1 MMKVSEAIFVARQP
15 IFDRKSRVFGYELLF
30 RTRDT
35 LHASE
40 IIDQERA
47 SLEVLTNSFLIIGL
61 ERLTHGRKAFINFSE
76 DLILKEI
83 PLLVSPRILVIE
95 LLESV
100 KPSDELIEKCFLFK
114 KMGYLIALDDF
125 VINSEAENFLSFADI
140 VKIDFLAYEPEILKE
155 IPQMYSGFKI
165 KFLAEKVENRED
177 YYLALESDYDFF
189 QGYFFC
195 KPSIFYDKPVYS
207 LKQNILHVFHIVS
220 NDNFDYKDVE
230 NAIKRDPELT
240 FKLLKYINSAYFCL
254 PTKISSI
261 RQAIVLLG
269 RYGIKKWIS
278 LVLVSS
284 LIKDKPSELLLLS
297 LFRARFLELLALNSK
312 YASKSHTFFLAGLVS
327 LFHILS
333 GKPMKDIV
341 NSLPLIDDLKDAL
354 LGKRNYLFN
363 ALALCISY
371 ERGKWQKVIRYSK
384 YFKIDLQ
391 KLGDIYLES
400 LSWAENTLKAI

>member
-15 IFDRKSRVFGYELLF
+15 IFDRKFRVFGYELLF

-35 LHASE
+35 LHAGE

-100 KPSDELIEKCFLFK
+100 NPSDELIEKCFLFK

-125 VINSEAENFLSFADI
+125 VMNSQSENFLSFADI
-140 VKIDFLAYEPEILKE
+140 VKIDFLAYEAEILKE
-155 IPQMYSGFKI
+155 IPRMYSGFKI
-165 KFLAEKVENRED
+165 RFLAEKVENRED

-207 LKQNILHVFHIVS
+207 LKQNILHVFQIVS
-220 NDNFDYKDVE
+220 SDNFDYKDVE

-261 RQAIVLLG
+261 RQALVLLG

-312 YASKSHTFFLAGLVS
+312 YASKAHTFFLAGLVS
-327 LFHILS
+327 LFHVLS
-333 GKPMKDIV
+333 GKPMKDVV

-371 ERGKWQKVIRYSK
+371 ERGKWQKVIRFSK